1 MKERERDRGIKG
13 GGGREGGREKG
24 ELGNCFQCVFHR
36 GLK

>member
-1 MKERERDRGIKG
+1 MKERERDRGIK
-13 GGGREGGREKG
+13 GGREKG